1 MFEIL
6 IPVGVY
12 SRDMPGPSLSYP
24 TFPLIAAGLVA
35 ATLTGVAGAARSNRN
50 WWDNLAGPDS
60 SNFVDLNQI
69 TKSNVNQL
77 QVAWSYPYASAGFN
91 PIVVD
96 DVMYLVGRNNSL
108 IALDATS
115 GKEIWIHEGLGGITS
130 RGVNYWQSADGKD
143 KRLLFC
149 VNSFLQAIDATTGKS
164 ILTFGENGTVDLRI
178 GLARAESGSGRI
190 QSNSPG
196 KIWKNLLILGSAA
209 GESFIAPPGDIRA
222 YDVVTGHKVWQFHT
236 VPLPGE
242 FGYDTWPKEAYK
254 YVGGANNWGSMSV
267 DEERG
272 IVYVP
277 TGSANYDFYGADRIG
292 QNLFAN
298 CLLALDAKTGKRLWH
313 YQTVHHDLW
322 DFDNVSAPQLI
333 TVRHNGRKVDAVALA
348 GKTNFLYVFDRV
360 SGKPLWPIE
369 ERPVPKSEM
378 PGEKAWPT
386 QPWPTKPPPFGRM
399 TFTVDDVS
407 PWLST
412 PEQYEAMRERVAKAR
427 NEGPFTPPGLTD
439 TISMPGNQGGSNWGT
454 TAANPQKGLVFVVG
468 VNQVAILKLEDVK
481 TRTVPE
487 GRGGGG
493 GGQGGAPLQ
502 AGFLAYQQYCTACHG
517 ANLRGALPGVAD
529 LVGITDR
536 VGEDAIKAAITGGKG
551 NMRPVSGISDAEI
564 TSIISYLGLTSA
576 SGGRGG
582 RGGGRGGRGGGPPVE
597 LPPGP
602 VVASGGAPQPPLPP
616 RSLGPFYP
624 GVGGNAGNTP
634 YPADV
639 KGPLPETRY
648 MTDYGVLASFTKPP
662 YTTLTAY
669 DLNTGEIKW
678 QVPNGDHPPTMA
690 AGGPS
695 NTGGVGARYGIVVT
709 KGGVVFHAGGDGKV
723 RAYDEDTGQVL
734 WTGTFRGSTS
744 GVPVSYEAKGRQYF
758 VVISSAGGGRGG
770 GRGAAAAP
778 EEPERPVGAIAF
790 ALPPKDSNNG
800 DHATRSGK

>member
-1 MFEIL
+1 
-6 IPVGVY
+6 
-12 SRDMPGPSLSYP
+12 MPSG
-24 TFPLIAAGLVA
+24 TFAIITGGLLTLTVIAAG
-35 ATLTGVAGAARSNRN
+35 GAARTQKN

-60 SNFVDLNQI
+60 SNFVDLDQI
-69 TKSNVNQL
+69 KKSNVDQL
-77 QVAWSYPYASAGFN
+77 EVAWFYPYATPGFN
-91 PIVVD
+91 PVVVD
-96 DVMYLVGRNNSL
+96 DVMYVLGRNSSL
-108 IALDATS
+108 IALDATT
-115 GKEIWIHEGLGGITS
+115 GKELWIHEGLGGIVS
-130 RGVNYWQSADGKD
+130 RGINYWQSADGKD
-143 KRLLFC
+143 KRLLFSI
-149 VNSFLQAIDATTGKS
+149 NSYLQAIDATTGKS

-178 GLARAESGSGRI
+178 GLARSQYAGRI

-196 KIWKNLLILGSAA
+196 KIWKNLIFLGSAA
-209 GESFIAPPGDIRA
+209 GEAFIAPPGDIRA
-222 YDVVTGHKVWQFHT
+222 YDVVTGQKVWQFHT

-242 FGYDTWPKEAYK
+242 FGYDTWPKEAHK

-272 IVYVP
+272 ILYVP
-277 TGSANYDFYGADRIG
+277 TGSANYDFYGADRLG

-313 YQTVHHDLW
+313 FQTVHHDLW
-322 DFDNVSAPQLI
+322 DFDNVAAPQLI
-333 TVRHNGRKVDAVALA
+333 TVRHNGRRVDAVALA

-386 QPWPTKPPPFGRM
+386 QPWPTKPAPFGRM
-399 TFTVDDVS
+399 TFTVDDVN
-407 PWLST
+407 PWLAT
-412 PEQYEAMRERVAKAR
+412 PEQYEAMKERVAKAR

-439 TISMPGNQGGSNWGT
+439 TISMPGNQGGANWMT
-454 TAANPQKGLVFVVG
+454 TAANPEKGLVFVVG
-468 VNQVAILKLEDVK
+468 VNQVAILRLEDVK
-481 TRTVPE
+481 ERKPE
-487 GRGGGG
+487 TGGGG
-493 GGQGGAPLQ
+493 FGGAPAQ
-502 AGFLAYQQYCTACHG
+502 AGFLAYQQHCTACHG
-517 ANLRGALPGVAD
+517 ANLRGALPGVTD

-551 NMRPVSGISDAEI
+551 NMRPVSSITEAEMN
-564 TSIISYLGLTSA
+564 TVISYLALSSA

-582 RGGGRGGRGGGPPVE
+582 RGGGRGGAPPVE

-602 VVASGGAPQPPLPP
+602 VVASGGAPQPPPP
-616 RSLGPFYP
+616 QRFMGPFYP
-624 GVGGNAGNTP
+624 GIGGNAGNLP
-634 YPADV
+634 YPEDV
-639 KGPLPETRY
+639 KTPLPETRY

-695 NTGGVGARYGIVVT
+695 NTGGVGARNGIVVT
-709 KGGVVFHAGGDGKV
+709 KGGLVFHAGGDGKV

-734 WTGTFRGSTS
+734 WTGTFTGSTG

-758 VVISSAGGGRGG
+758 VMISSVGGGRGG
-770 GRGAAAAP
+770 GGGRGAV
-778 EEPERPVGAIAF
+778 EPAKPLNPDTPIGAIAF
-790 ALPPKDSNNG
+790 ALPKRDSSASSGNG
-800 DHATRSGK
+800 LNRSDK